1 MSKFEIDGVVKYAP
15 KGIGFKLEERETGR
29 DRKEHVTLH
38 EVLCFDKALMEQIQ
52 EGDHVTVKGRIGRR
66 QVQDAKRVYNGKE
79 YDVWTPQLIVTAVFP
94 AGDARAPAGRQTPP
108 RHRATSAREEF
119 GDDEPGF

>member
-1 MSKFEIDGVVKYAP
+1 MSKFEIEGVVKYPP
-15 KGIGFKLEERETGR
+15 KGIGFKLEE
-29 DRKEHVTLH
+29 KENTKRGEFTTLH
-38 EVLCFDKALMEQIQ
+38 EVLCFDKAVMAQVQ
-52 EGDHVTVKGRIGRR
+52 EGDHVVVKGRIGRR

-94 AGDARAPAGRQTPP
+94 AGDTRAPSRGQAPP
-108 RHRATSAREEF
+108 RHRAMSAREEF